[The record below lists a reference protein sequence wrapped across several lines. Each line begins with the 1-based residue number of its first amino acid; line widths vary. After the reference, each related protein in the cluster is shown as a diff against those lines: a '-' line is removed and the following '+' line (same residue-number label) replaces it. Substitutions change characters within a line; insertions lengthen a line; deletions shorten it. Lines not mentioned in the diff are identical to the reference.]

1 MSRALSAALAL
12 ALLPLSLPVL
22 AQDGATA
29 TDYSSFVPDSGLF
42 TATEEPPDTEL
53 VRRLFTLA
61 FSEECGAAI
70 DGGYGGTEPEVYDLE
85 FKPSYL
91 GADEPAYPFR
101 LYRFNC
107 SAGAYNVN
115 SVYYGWD
122 SMDGVRP
129 IGFAVPSIEVT
140 YKDELSEQVDTF
152 SQIGFET
159 RRMVTNS
166 AYDPA
171 SQTIVGGA
179 YWRGLGDA
187 SELGVWRFRE
197 GRFVLERYEVDPSYN
212 GEVDPTTLLD
222 FTRPDDPPAPGRPSF
237 EEEEGEVGEEGD
249 ATS

>member
-1 MSRALSAALAL
+1 MSRALSALLAFS
-12 ALLPLSLPVL
+12 LLPLALPVL
-22 AQDGATA
+22 AQDAGGSGAYA
-29 TDYSSFVPDSGLF
+29 DFVPDSGLF
-42 TATEEPPDTEL
+42 TATEDPPDTGL
-53 VRRLFTLA
+53 VQRLFTLA
-61 FSEECGAAI
+61 FSEECGPAI
-70 DGGYGGTEPEVYDLE
+70 DGGYGGAVPEVHDLE
-85 FKPSYL
+85 YKPSYV

-107 SAGAYNVN
+107 NAGAYNVN

-122 SMDGVRP
+122 SLDGVRP
-129 IGFAVPSIEVT
+129 ISFAVPSIEVT

-187 SELGVWRFRE
+187 SELGVWRFRD

-212 GEVDPTTLLD
+212 GQVDPTTLLD
-222 FTRPDDPPAPGRPSF
+222 FTRPEDPPAPGRPSF
-237 EEEEGEVGEEGD
+237 EEEEGAVGEEGD
-249 ATS
+249 AIS